1 MLNCIVT
8 LAHVLMQSWA
18 ESRARGL
25 QTYTQQ
31 QASKHSKQATGAAEA
46 AATDSE
52 SDFRSVVDL
61 TLLSDSDKES
71 SLDSD
76 VGRQIAEADQLQLQ
90 SGCKEEGQLQRQKE
104 EQTECE
110 KEEEEE
116 EELMECQKQ
125 GQQEL
130 EEEDQLEYD
139 SLQSELELNLDDTSE
154 EEGSGR

>member
-1 MLNCIVT
+1 
-8 LAHVLMQSWA
+8 MQSWA

-31 QASKHSKQATGAAEA
+31 QAIKHSRQATGAAEA

-52 SDFRSVVDL
+52 SDFRSVVGL

-90 SGCKEEGQLQRQKE
+90 SGCKEEGQLQRQEE

-110 KEEEEE
+110 EEEEE
-116 EELMECQKQ
+116 EEPMECQKQ
-125 GQQEL
+125 GHQEL
-130 EEEDQLEYD
+130 EEEDQLECD

-154 EEGSGR
+154 EEGSSR